1 MGDKRSALWALL
13 PVMLVGQSAVAQD
26 YSYPTPPPQQ
36 PRYTTEPA
44 YAPAPPPKPKVS
56 AHRGFQGGFNIGV
69 PIFTFAGTVGD
80 ETKFINQGGKIAN
93 FDATAG
99 IGAVT
104 LRGGVVHF
112 NGRPL
117 SSPEARR
124 LAAACG
130 IR

>member
-1 MGDKRSALWALL
+1 MRDWLHTSILVLLVVAAPLAAADTVTITREDCARLVEHVASADVAYQ
-13 PVMLVGQSAVAQD
+13 PGVDVNGNAVA
-26 YSYPTPPPQQ
+26 
-36 PRYTTEPA
+36 
-44 YAPAPPPKPKVS
+44 S
-56 AHRGFQGGFNIGV
+56 ADLDDEGGRIG
-69 PIFTFAGTVGD
+69 G
-80 ETKFINQGGKIAN
+80 

-99 IGAVT
+99 IGVVT

-130 IR
+130 NR

>member
-1 MGDKRSALWALL
+1 MGGS
-13 PVMLVGQSAVAQD
+13 VG
-26 YSYPTPPPQQ
+26 
-36 PRYTTEPA
+36 RI
-44 YAPAPPPKPKVS
+44 
-56 AHRGFQGGFNIGV
+56 GG
-69 PIFTFAGTVGD
+69 
-80 ETKFINQGGKIAN
+80 

-99 IGAVT
+99 IGVVT

-130 IR
+130 NR